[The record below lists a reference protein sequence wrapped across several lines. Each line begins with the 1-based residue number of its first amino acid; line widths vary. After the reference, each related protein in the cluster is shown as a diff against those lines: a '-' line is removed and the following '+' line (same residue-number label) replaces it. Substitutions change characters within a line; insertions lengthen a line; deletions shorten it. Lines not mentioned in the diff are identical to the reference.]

1 MRVCRPPCYMKISL
15 RLCLA
20 VFMSS
25 GLVLLLLQAHLIE
38 RAARTAVP
46 DPESLDS
53 SLSSLK
59 HLLASMDAKLQ
70 RLDGLESIVQS
81 LRDLN
86 RSLDRCRPCQPD
98 QRRPEAPVQLASQL
112 PLKQPAEVPR
122 ASQDCEVPRDPGFPL
137 CGEKVKYLQN
147 RWTSDPCYSHYGVNG
162 STCSIISYLGQ
173 VESFCP
179 PRRQAGPN
187 TTGIPPKPPKDTEAA
202 MRRSASALLALTER
216 YRAMEAVRFM
226 ERRLQQTERTWST
239 AAHDLA
245 ARTNGTSRARMKARA
260 PAPFINAQVSVDSL
274 RLDSLRLGFPPPPPS
289 IAPQQILVHLGL
301 LTGASGR
308 WFNSGTGRGGPL
320 GELVQWADALA
331 ALHALGHSLSIAA
344 TLPDLHRL
352 LGVPPGNGACPIE
365 KALPFDLIF
374 TDYLGIEQMSKS
386 MGLSFREY
394 ACRYRVVDTFGTEPA
409 FNHEAYATKNGFK
422 SGWGHWNLQP
432 QQYMTMFPHT
442 PDNSFLGFMS
452 EVFSEKQKVT
462 IPKDDR
468 MAMVYGKKEEMWK
481 GKEQYLKVISRHM
494 AVHGTVGGSLIS
506 LPKFV
511 HNHGLLSQ
519 RDIQVLLRRAKMFVG
534 LGFPYEGPAPLE
546 AIASGCVFL
555 MPRFDPPHSSH
566 STAFFKGKPTSR
578 LVTSQHPYAERFIGR
593 PHVWTVDVGN
603 LSEVEAAVIAIKSLP
618 VMEPLLPYEFTA
630 QGMLER
636 VYAYLTHQDF
646 CSPGPQRWPPS
657 SAMQAVAS
665 EGGISCQDA
674 CWARG
679 LVCEPSFFPLVNTQ
693 EVFARLGLR
702 CGAVE
707 RRASHLV
714 PAFTRNGSRCLLQEE
729 TLLFSCAGAGET
741 RVCPCRDFRRGQVAL
756 CRDCL

>member
-1 MRVCRPPCYMKISL
+1 M
-15 RLCLA
+15 
-20 VFMSS
+20 
-25 GLVLLLLQAHLIE
+25 LLMMCVITITMCTIIIVVVIAH
-38 RAARTAVP
+38 
-46 DPESLDS
+46 
-53 SLSSLK
+53 
-59 HLLASMDAKLQ
+59 Q
-70 RLDGLESIVQS
+70 
-81 LRDLN
+81 
-86 RSLDRCRPCQPD
+86 
-98 QRRPEAPVQLASQL
+98 
-112 PLKQPAEVPR
+112 
-122 ASQDCEVPRDPGFPL
+122 
-137 CGEKVKYLQN
+137 YLQN
-147 RWTSDPCYSHYGVNG
+147 TWTRDPCYSHYGVNG

-173 VESFCP
+173 VEHFCP
-179 PRRQAGPN
+179 PRRQPGPN
-187 TTGIPPKPPKDTEAA
+187 TTGILPTPASGTEVLSQLSPPLHLRLPRLATSGAKEVQQRSSAFQRGSNLLSSIHRHGCEHQSGSIHCAA
-202 MRRSASALLALTER
+202 MRRSVSSLLALTER
-216 YRAMEAVRFM
+216 YRAMDAVRFM
-226 ERRLQQTERTWST
+226 ERRLQQAERTWST
-239 AAHDLA
+239 AAHELA
-245 ARTNGTSRARMKARA
+245 ARTNGTSRARMK
-260 PAPFINAQVSVDSL
+260 
-274 RLDSLRLGFPPPPPS
+274 
-289 IAPQQILVHLGL
+289 ILVHLGL
-301 LTGASGR
+301 LTGDSGR
-308 WFNSGTGRGGPL
+308 WFNSGTGQGGPL

-331 ALHALGHSLSIAA
+331 ALHALGHSLSITA

-422 SGWGHWNLQP
+422 SEWGHWNLQP

-442 PDNSFLGFMS
+442 PDNSFLGFVS
-452 EVFSEKQKVT
+452 EVVSEKKKVT
-462 IPKDDR
+462 IPKDDH
-468 MAMVYGKKEEMWK
+468 MAMVYGKKDEMWK

-494 AVHGTVGGSLIS
+494 AVHGTVGGSLTS

-519 RDIQVLLRRAKMFVG
+519 RDIQLLLRRAKMFVG

-618 VMEPLLPYEFTA
+618 AVEPLLPYEFTA

-636 VYAYLTHQDF
+636 VYAYLTHQVGLLAHSLVLAHLVSLNHRGSSRDMSSYHRLFVKDF

-665 EGGISCQDA
+665 EGGVSCQDA

-693 EVFARLGLR
+693 DAFARLGLR

-714 PAFTRNGSRCLLQEE
+714 PAFTHNGSHCLLQEE

-756 CRDCL
+756 CRDCS